1 MVPAWSYELV
11 GYLLVPAWSSSATST
26 SSGTNCFALLPPTYK
41 GLSFLNDSVFQR
53 RTGDIWAGSAKHNS
67 NLLVPAWSSSATST
81 SSGTNCFALLP
92 PTYKGLSFL
101 NDSVFQRRTGD
112 IWAGSAKHNSN
123 LLVPAWSSSA
133 TSTSSGTNCFALL
146 PPTYKGLSF
155 LNDSVFQRRTGDIW
169 AGSAKHNS
177 NLLVPAWSSSA
188 TSTSSGTN
196 CFALLPPTAEFG
208 NQPVYIIIAN
218 ILG

>member
-1 MVPAWSYELV
+1 MYLSGGQVIYEPVAQSTIPICWSLP
-11 GYLLVPAWSSSATST
+11 GLRRLCLLRLEP
-26 SSGTNCFALLPPTYK
+26 NCFALLPPTYK
-41 GLSFLNDSVFQR
+41 GLSFLNV
-53 RTGDIWAGSAKHNS
+53 
-67 NLLVPAWSSSATST
+67 
-81 SSGTNCFALLP
+81 
-92 PTYKGLSFL
+92 
-101 NDSVFQRRTGD
+101 SVFQRRTGD